1 MNKVLD
7 KIKNKKRL
15 KNVLLFFLGLTILA
29 INYNMFA
36 LPNSFNIGGMS
47 GIATMLNYLCGLKPS
62 YFIFGSSC
70 FLLLIS
76 YFTLDKET
84 TYNSIVG
91 AIMYPL
97 LIELFRPFCDMLLPS
112 FQFSNIVITLIMCGV
127 LLGIG
132 NGFVYKSGFTTG
144 GSDIIMKL
152 IHKYQH
158 LTEGTSQLIMNT
170 IIILLGVVVFGV
182 PSLIYSL
189 IIILISTNIVDKI
202 LIGISNSKMFMIS
215 SKKAKEIKEY
225 AINSLNTGVTIFT
238 TTGGYMFVKR
248 KMLMIVVPTRLY
260 NAFKEKILEI
270 DNEAFIVVSDCYE
283 VTGGQRKSNHLFF

>member
-1 MNKVLD
+1 MSISV
-7 KIKNKKRL
+7 KN
-15 KNVLLFFLGLTILA
+15 
-29 INYNMFA
+29 
-36 LPNSFNIGGMS
+36 
-47 GIATMLNYLCGLKPS
+47 LN
-62 YFIFGSSC
+62 
-70 FLLLIS
+70 
-76 YFTLDKET
+76 
-84 TYNSIVG
+84 
-91 AIMYPL
+91 
-97 LIELFRPFCDMLLPS
+97 
-112 FQFSNIVITLIMCGV
+112 
-127 LLGIG
+127 
-132 NGFVYKSGFTTG
+132 
-144 GSDIIMKL
+144 
-152 IHKYQH
+152 
-158 LTEGTSQLIMNT
+158 QLIMNT

-283 VTGGQRKSNHLFF
+283 VTGGQRRSNHLFF